1 MCVWGRAAV
10 TVSPAMLK
18 ELKRIIEESD
28 VLKCVR
34 AYACVCVCA
43 HACACVCAH
52 ACACVRAYAFACVRL
67 LHACTCVRA
76 LVCVCVRAGL
86 SDGVTCLGRM
96 TGCGRPPTALGAR
109 SSRLLW
115 ATSTSLS
122 RCAITQA
129 WSHIYIHTRTRDACV
144 PLCGWL
150 AASVG
155 NVAYVWACARVLM
168 ALMCA
173 CGCGWAIQTSKI
185 GSLNEIQASKDP
197 DGLRNFYFLVQDL
210 KCLVFA
216 AIALHFKASAC
227 TYLLHTHAQRTD
239 RGRGT
244 ATDQADPGLERW

>member
-1 MCVWGRAAV
+1 
-10 TVSPAMLK
+10 
-18 ELKRIIEESD
+18 

-129 WSHIYIHTRTRDACV
+129 WPHIDTH
-144 PLCGWL
+144 
-150 AASVG
+150 
-155 NVAYVWACARVLM
+155 AYTGR
-168 ALMCA
+168 MCA
-173 CGCGWAIQTSKI
+173 VVRVARCVRRECGVRVGVCSCA
-185 GSLNEIQASKDP
+185 
-197 DGLRNFYFLVQDL
+197 DGPGVRVRVWLGD
-210 KCLVFA
+210 
-216 AIALHFKASAC
+216 
-227 TYLLHTHAQRTD
+227 TD
-239 RGRGT
+239 VEDWVAER
-244 ATDQADPGLERW
+244 DPGEQGPGRPPQLLLFGAGPQVPRLCRHCAAL